1 MRLTAKHEHLIQ
13 MLADPEDMRTQS
25 AKGKAAGFS
34 TGRTSQLHQVKEFL
48 AALHAKTTELVAAKR
63 AGIYRNLYRDS
74 GKGDTP
80 AGVAYLKGAGDIQGG
95 VNVQTN
101 ITQNNSKEQLDDSFD
116 EAQAERETRILRA
129 RAIAS
134 KDSN

>member
-1 MRLTAKHEHLIQ
+1 MRLTAKHEYLIQ
-13 MLADPEDMRTQS
+13 MLADPEDGRTQKQ
-25 AKGKAAGFS
+25 KGKVARYSEA
-34 TGRTSQLHQVKEFL
+34 TVYNCLKDKEFL
-48 AALHAKTTELVAAKR
+48 AALHTKTTELVAAKR

-101 ITQNNSKEQLDDSFD
+101 VMQNN
-116 EAQAERETRILRA
+116 EADFADRLRDAKAARNERA
-129 RAIAS
+129 RDLRRVALE
-134 KDSN
+134 DTD